1 MGFFT
6 TGGMMAYDER
16 LRYQLIEKSTGK
28 VMLEN
33 RHDRD
38 FIRMPA
44 TEWQIRDTKYDEI
57 YDAEG
62 VENDDD

>member
-1 MGFFT
+1 
-6 TGGMMAYDER
+6 MMAYDE
-16 LRYQLIEKSTGK
+16 LVRYQLIEKSTGK
-28 VMLEN
+28 IMLEN

-44 TEWQIRDTKYDEI
+44 TEWQIRDTKYNET